1 VISGPSFSA
10 PVTAAGAV
18 LWRGAGNAREVA
30 VLHLR
35 HGEWCFPKGRTATG
49 EHIAAAAVRVVSERA
64 GLSVCL
70 GPWLGCTDYLKQGWP
85 EHVDYFAAEVDLA
98 VNCEFAASE
107 NVDDLLWLTPQG
119 AADALSRPDDV
130 RILRELQSRARVR
143 TSSVL
148 LMSDTPGPARPV
160 ISAYGAGDP
169 CSGADPE
176 GALRIA
182 AESFATGRPAA
193 LCAEL
198 SAIQELSR
206 RLSPVPVEATI
217 PAGGLLVLHG
227 TPDRVL
233 TVERHLAG

>member
-10 PVTAAGAV
+10 PVPAAGAV

-30 VLHLR
+30 VLHRRL
-35 HGEWCFPKGRTATG
+35 GEWCFPKGRTASG
-49 EHIAAAAVRVVSERA
+49 EHIAAAAVRAVSENT
-64 GLSVCL
+64 GLSVRL
-70 GPWLGCTDYLKQGWP
+70 GPWLGCTDYVNQGWP
-85 EHVDYFAAEVDLA
+85 EHVDYFAAEADPA
-98 VNCEFAASE
+98 ATCSFAASAE
-107 NVDDLLWLTPQG
+107 VDDLLWLSPQR

-130 RILRELQSRARVR
+130 RILRELQTRARVS

-148 LMSDTPGPARPV
+148 LMRDTCRARS
-160 ISAYGAGDP
+160 ILSEYGAGEP
-169 CSGADPE
+169 CSCADPE

-182 AESFATGRPAA
+182 EESFATGRPAV
-193 LCAEL
+193 LCADL

-206 RLSPVPVEATI
+206 RLSPVPVDATI
-217 PAGGLLVLHG
+217 PEGGLLVLHG

>member
-30 VLHLR
+30 VLHRR
-35 HGEWCFPKGRTATG
+35 HGEWCFPKGRTASG
-49 EHIAAAAVRVVSERA
+49 EHIATAAVRVVSERA
-64 GLSVCL
+64 GLSVRL
-70 GPWLGCTDYLKQGWP
+70 GPWLGCTDYVNQGWP
-85 EHVDYFAAEVDLA
+85 EHVDYFAAEVDP
-98 VNCEFAASE
+98 AATCSFTASDE
-107 NVDDLLWLTPQG
+107 VDDLLWLSPHR

-130 RILRELQSRARVR
+130 RILRELQSRARVS
-143 TSSVL
+143 TSSVI
-148 LMSDTPGPARPV
+148 LMRDTPCPAGPV
-160 ISAYGAGDP
+160 ISAYGAGAP
-169 CSGADPE
+169 CSCADPE

-182 AESFATGRPAA
+182 EESFATGRPAV

-206 RLSPVPVEATI
+206 RLSPVPVDATI
-217 PAGGLLVLHG
+217 PEGGLLVLHG

-233 TVERHLAG
+233 AVERHLA